1 MDFVEPARPFALE
14 LVGGRGH
21 YERVVRAVMEA
32 RRSVWIATA
41 NLKELMV
48 EDHRAVPGRRRTARV
63 SARAA
68 AAGAYRS
75 ILEVF
80 EELAGRGVELR
91 ILHAT
96 PPSRPFRATLARRP
110 GLARRL
116 ALRACPR
123 VHFKTVIVDGAFV
136 YVGSANWTG
145 AGLGAKGTGRRN
157 FELGFAGSDD
167 GLLDR
172 AQELYD
178 RVWRGAACKGC
189 KLRDVCPSPLDEKR
203 P

>member
-1 MDFVEPARPFALE
+1 VDFVEPARAFTLE

-21 YERVVRAVMEA
+21 YERVVRAVLEA
-32 RRSVWIATA
+32 KRSVWIATA

-48 EDHRAVPGRRRTARV
+48 EDHRAAPGRRRTAR
-63 SARAA
+63 ARAR
-68 AAGAYRS
+68 YRS

-80 EELAGRGVELR
+80 DELAGRGVELR
-91 ILHAT
+91 ILHAG
-96 PPSRPFRATLARRP
+96 PPSRAFRATVGKSPRLGRV
-110 GLARRL
+110 L

-145 AGLGAKGTGRRN
+145 AGLGAKGAGRRN
-157 FELGFAGSDD
+157 FELGFAGADD

-172 AQELYD
+172 AQEMLD
-178 RVWRGAACKGC
+178 RIWRGGACKGC
-189 KLRDVCPSPLDEKR
+189 KVRDLCPAPLDGR
-203 P
+203 PR

>member
-1 MDFVEPARPFALE
+1 MDFIEPARPFALE

-21 YERVVRAVMEA
+21 YERVVRAAMEA

-63 SARAA
+63 SARSA

-80 EELAGRGVELR
+80 DELAKPARGL
-91 ILHAT
+91 LHQRDEA
-96 PPSRPFRATLARRP
+96 AVVV
-110 GLARRL
+110 
-116 ALRACPR
+116 PR
-123 VHFKTVIVDGAFV
+123 VTQRGHF
-136 YVGSANWTG
+136 
-145 AGLGAKGTGRRN
+145 
-157 FELGFAGSDD
+157 
-167 GLLDR
+167 
-172 AQELYD
+172 
-178 RVWRGAACKGC
+178 
-189 KLRDVCPSPLDEKR
+189 PLERSHD